1 MKFEKIYLSRAM
13 TKAMSADHPIGDPTG
28 GPAYGERNDPVSAI
42 IAVSTMASTYAVAG
56 TFAAMTIAQGLMF
69 AGAAINLVGNAS
81 GNEKLMKVGLVV
93 GLAGGIGGMMSDP
106 TSGFNTKMSEAFSSN
121 PASSAMSGAS
131 TATANVPT
139 AVNPAVTENLAGSR
153 SIGNQAAG
161 TSNVAGTN
169 AVTPSFDVGVAPT
182 PPLTP
187 NYEFSGANAA
197 NDASGY
203 SGFKTASNTP
213 NALKLDAMGTDPGL
227 IDRAMAFTEKN
238 PMAAMIGAQTVGG
251 VADGVMDMASGKSG
265 AEAEQLEADAAY
277 RTAMADKT
285 KRETALSASRIA
297 QLNANLKAQ
306 QGGQFTVNPNAVTM
320 TPQRPGLIAG
330 ARA

>member
-1 MKFEKIYLSRAM
+1 MKFEKTYLSRAM

-56 TFAAMTIAQGLMF
+56 TFAAMTIAQGLIF

-121 PASSAMSGAS
+121 SSSAANAT
-131 TATANVPT
+131 TAANAQTANTV
-139 AVNPAVTENLAGSR
+139 
-153 SIGNQAAG
+153 GNQATG

-169 AVTPSFDVGVAPT
+169 AVTPPIDVGVAAT
-182 PPLTP
+182 TPLTP
-187 NYEFSGANAA
+187 NYEFPGANAA
-197 NDASGY
+197 TDASGY

-227 IDRAMAFTEKN
+227 IDKAMGYIEKN
-238 PMAAMIGAQTVGG
+238 PTAALMLGQTAGG
-251 VADGVMDMASGKSG
+251 VAEGVMDMASGKSG
-265 AEAEQLEADAAY
+265 AAAEQLEADAAY

-285 KRETALSASRIA
+285 KRETALSTSRIA

-306 QGGQFTVNPNAVTM
+306 QGGQFTVNPNAVTIAQQ
-320 TPQRPGLIAG
+320 PAGLIAG